1 MYNDREERDYGVTA
15 GHVVAGVVFGA
26 AVGAALGLMLAPRT
40 GKETR
45 RVLAE
50 SSERVRRQAS
60 DAYRAG
66 VDQRERHDE
75 PRPRRRG
82 AWTRS
87 VRFGARARRG
97 RSAAPRRVRGERN
110 PVGLFVSAL

>member
-15 GHVVAGVVFGA
+15 GHVLAGVVFGA

-50 SSERVRRQAS
+50 SGERVRRQAS
-60 DAYRAG
+60 DAYQQASTNVNDMMNRGRAAVARG
-66 VDQRERHDE
+66 REAFISARERAVDE
-75 PRPRRRG
+75 
-82 AWTRS
+82 
-87 VRFGARARRG
+87 V
-97 RSAAPRRVRGERN
+97 PRRVESA
-110 PVGLFVSAL
+110 VSEIRSEFS

>member
-50 SSERVRRQAS
+50 SGERVRRQAS
-60 DAYRAG
+60 DAYQQASTNVNDMMDRGRAAVARG
-66 VDQRERHDE
+66 REAFVSARERAVDE
-75 PRPRRRG
+75 
-82 AWTRS
+82 
-87 VRFGARARRG
+87 V
-97 RSAAPRRVRGERN
+97 PRRVESA
-110 PVGLFVSAL
+110 VSEIRSDFS

>member
-1 MYNDREERDYGVTA
+1 MYNDREEREYGVTA

-50 SSERVRRQAS
+50 S
-60 DAYRAG
+60 G
-66 VDQRERHDE
+66 
-75 PRPRRRG
+75 
-82 AWTRS
+82 
-87 VRFGARARRG
+87 
-97 RSAAPRRVRGERN
+97 
-110 PVGLFVSAL
+110 